1 MPCQLPG
8 GELNGIS
15 VPSICERHGGTWV
28 AEPSLM
34 QGGITPSD
42 SLLGEDTVIP
52 LPTRKIGK
60 SFSGEAGAGY
70 WDTDAFGQPLDWN
83 TGPQG
88 EQYNL
93 FGERDRILANM
104 NANAFDPE
112 PFTPYEI
119 KRETTSQPRILKTK
133 HGQRPMTEQEM
144 IKFNQQN
151 AGNKIKSLFTST
163 GSTQDKKDATSEV
176 TTGTKPDTTTPTAPT
191 APTDKPT
198 TPTTPPAPPA
208 PPGKTV
214 QEIAKTGDIPKNIW
228 EQMKTKDYWLK
239 SIEGGSGGW
248 DNRLFRLGEMMS
260 YMGTPLANRGKNPS
274 ERWTAS
280 AKEFAN
286 TSKAAQKAKAKA
298 DQDRIDNLIKIA
310 DESPSHFASAVAEYL
325 PEDAYWFGMDKAD
338 KESMSMQVALV
349 AKAAMMKAA
358 SDGKYL
364 PLQRALEEASK
375 RVKDPK

>member
-119 KRETTSQPRILKTK
+119 KRENTSQPRMIKTK
-133 HGQRPMTEQEM
+133 HGQRLMTEQEM

-176 TTGTKPDTTTPTAPT
+176 TTGTKPTTTTTA
-191 APTDKPT
+191 TDKPTTT

-214 QEIAKTGDIPKNIW
+214 QEMGKTGDIPDSIW

-239 SIEGGSGGW
+239 GVEGGSGGW

-260 YMGTPLANRGKNPS
+260 YMGTPLANRGDSPAK
-274 ERWTAS
+274 RWQSATLKSKELTAS
-280 AKEFAN
+280 ANKKKTTTPLAISTGNVDTFISNTLSEEYQGGILPMFDDMDDETVAGYAGMLAENVRKRVRQIELKNPGKRAN
-286 TSKAAQKAKAKA
+286 IQ
-298 DQDRIDNLIKIA
+298 KIA
-310 DESPSHFASAVAEYL
+310 EDEVEKFKSNY
-325 PEDAYWFGMDKAD
+325 K
-338 KESMSMQVALV
+338 K
-349 AKAAMMKAA
+349 K
-358 SDGKYL
+358 
-364 PLQRALEEASK
+364 
-375 RVKDPK
+375 